1 MYDSI
6 PLCSNSQKT
15 VAVNTSMGSC
25 WCGDFTITYTSL
37 FGYVW
42 NRKVSVHAN
51 HDCITHY
58 CGNIGEDALYYNY
71 IAMVRYLSSTYH
83 APCIMNLL
91 LSGAMVD
98 LKLLTFIFDI
108 QDVT

>member
-1 MYDSI
+1 MIQYSIYTVYDSI

-25 WCGDFTITYTSL
+25 WRGDFTITYTGL

-51 HDCITHY
+51 YQQCLDTLAAHTMHP
-58 CGNIGEDALYYNY
+58 
-71 IAMVRYLSSTYH
+71 VS
-83 APCIMNLL
+83 
-91 LSGAMVD
+91 
-98 LKLLTFIFDI
+98 
-108 QDVT
+108 